1 MIYRYHLKTCIFYF
15 FAPRLSLVVF
25 LVLPYEES
33 NVALGKK
40 WRRENMRGVLMLY
53 SAYLMKA
60 KIKDIRLKIYSKNE
74 LTMK

>member
-1 MIYRYHLKTCIFYF
+1 MSDEKTVYDLQIPPQNLYFFF

-40 WRRENMRGVLMLY
+40 WRRENMHGVLMLY
-53 SAYLMKA
+53 SAFLMKA
-60 KIKDIRLKIYSKNE
+60 K
-74 LTMK
+74 